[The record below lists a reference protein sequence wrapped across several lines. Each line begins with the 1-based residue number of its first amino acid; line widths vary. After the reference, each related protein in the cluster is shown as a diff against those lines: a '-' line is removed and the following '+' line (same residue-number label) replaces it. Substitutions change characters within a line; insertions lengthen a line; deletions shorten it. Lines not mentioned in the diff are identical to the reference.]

1 MKRGT
6 LTAVEGVSP
15 MRGAFS
21 QSTKGFYPSHMWVGS
36 VNQSRPLSFYKNM
49 SIFIGSSRL
58 SPVSLFD
65 VSLSSILIFLLT
77 FMDNLLKQPTAARV
91 SLQSYPFL
99 TKVTIR
105 ILYNSFP

>member
-1 MKRGT
+1 
-6 LTAVEGVSP
+6 
-15 MRGAFS
+15 
-21 QSTKGFYPSHMWVGS
+21 MWVGS

-65 VSLSSILIFLLT
+65 VSLSSVLIFLLT

-99 TKVTIR
+99 TKVTIVEFYTTVFLKN
-105 ILYNSFP
+105 IP